1 MRMTRNKQIKDFVRH
16 SLGCKCPDNVFE
28 HIEDQRITSGI
39 SPHTRSITVGGKLLL
54 YVWEIDN
61 PDQLQ
66 EGIPAI
72 LAAGKKERNEL
83 GLNRFRA
90 ILVTEDPSTIKI
102 QADFCLSQFRDI
114 DDKMHLH
121 VVSSKGFTG
130 I

>member
-1 MRMTRNKQIKDFVRH
+1 MTKNESFRKFVQ
-16 SLGCKCPDNVFE
+16 STLGCKCPDNVFE

-39 SPHTRSITVGGKLLL
+39 SPHTRAITVGGKLLL

-102 QADFCLSQFRDI
+102 QADLCFSQFRNLDE
-114 DDKMHLH
+114 KMHLH
-121 VVSSKGFTG
+121 VVSHKNFAG

>member
-1 MRMTRNKQIKDFVRH
+1 MTKNESIRKFVQNT
-16 SLGCKCPDNVFE
+16 LGCKCPDNVFE
-28 HIEDQRITSGI
+28 QIDDKQVTSKI
-39 SPHTRSITVGGKLLL
+39 SPHTRSITIGGKLLL
-54 YVWEIDN
+54 YVWEVNN

-72 LAAGKKERNEL
+72 LATGKKARNEL

-90 ILVTEDPSTIKI
+90 ILVSEDPSTIKI
-102 QADFCLSQFRDI
+102 QADFCVSQFRDI